1 MTYLHSVR
9 ASGVNPILL
18 DGGDWL
24 FAMKDLKANRH
35 QRRQMI
41 EKGKLIVEAYNRF
54 GYDAAAVA
62 ECEMVLGM
70 DVLRELQ
77 KQMRFPLLCANL
89 VDLETEKQVFQPS
102 LVIERNGKKIGV
114 VALLMDTL
122 QPSFLDKIAPGTRL
136 IPPLVALR
144 TEVDRLKD
152 QVDMIFVLGH
162 CNRPTIEKMAKEF
175 PEVDFVLEANSYMG
189 SDSIWVSTNRYF
201 VENHGKVLLKVD
213 GQGAHLGRLDVHLEH
228 PGQPW
233 ASRDTQVEEGKVVNR
248 FLGTDIE
255 LAPHIGQNATMEQ
268 MVQTFK
274 RRTRFVAIDEPDEF
288 VPSDRYLTADT
299 CGACHPDQYD
309 AWAESGHA
317 RAYATLEKTGD
328 EFRYD
333 CIPCHVL
340 GYGETFIDAHKPAAN
355 KNVQCESCHGTNPKH
370 PTNPKRHSW
379 KTVDERACWGCHNPE
394 VTRAEF
400 TPSTMVPMV
409 ACPPLAR
416 DPEQGK

>member
-1 MTYLHSVR
+1 MVKRSELNKAVGHLKRRDSTIARLIEIEGKCRFDEAQHD
-9 ASGVNPILL
+9 AS
-18 DGGDWL
+18 
-24 FAMKDLKANRH
+24 FAALTRSIVFQQLSSKAATTIYKRFVATLG
-35 QRRQMI
+35 RRQPNPRSI
-41 EKGKLIVEAYNRF
+41 LDADPEALR
-54 GYDAAAVA
+54 AAGLSRQKAA
-62 ECEMVLGM
+62 YIIDLAAKM
-70 DVLRELQ
+70 DSGALSLRRL
-77 KQMRFPLLCANL
+77 R
-89 VDLETEKQVFQPS
+89 
-102 LVIERNGKKIGV
+102 
-114 VALLMDTL
+114 
-122 QPSFLDKIAPGTRL
+122 FLDDEAVIDKLT
-136 IPPLVALR
+136 
-144 TEVDRLKD
+144 
-152 QVDMIFVLGH
+152 QVKGVGRWTAQMFL
-162 CNRPTIEKMAKEF
+162 MF
-175 PEVDFVLEANSYMG
+175 
-189 SDSIWVSTNRYF
+189 
-201 VENHGKVLLKVD
+201 
-213 GQGAHLGRLDVHLEH
+213 HLGRLDVHLEH

-379 KTVDERACWGCHNPE
+379 KTVDEKACWGCHNPE